1 MTYEEILA
9 QARGANGI
17 EYRVRMFHDIDA
29 QEPYDDGSV
38 PLWRIDPSRKHA
50 DKVAISSYT
59 ASDVDLTE
67 MLERWSE
74 GQEVL
79 RQLMKDTYG
88 ATRVEFWYSGTE
100 WYMAM
105 DTADWRQEMGVSP
118 EQIRS
123 EQLMAEFKAWVHGDV
138 YGYVLERRVITYT
151 TVVEESDGAIIG
163 TERGERWEDV
173 DGQQD
178 MGLYGHAVAQA
189 EARAAFEEFMAGLRE
204 SEKQMRFE
212 RMVTES

>member
-1 MTYEEILA
+1 
-9 QARGANGI
+9 
-17 EYRVRMFHDIDA
+17 
-29 QEPYDDGSV
+29 
-38 PLWRIDPSRKHA
+38 
-50 DKVAISSYT
+50 
-59 ASDVDLTE
+59 
-67 MLERWSE
+67 
-74 GQEVL
+74 
-79 RQLMKDTYG
+79 
-88 ATRVEFWYSGTE
+88 VEFWYSGNE

-173 DGQQD
+173 DGEQD
-178 MGLYGHAVAQA
+178 MGLYGHAVAQT